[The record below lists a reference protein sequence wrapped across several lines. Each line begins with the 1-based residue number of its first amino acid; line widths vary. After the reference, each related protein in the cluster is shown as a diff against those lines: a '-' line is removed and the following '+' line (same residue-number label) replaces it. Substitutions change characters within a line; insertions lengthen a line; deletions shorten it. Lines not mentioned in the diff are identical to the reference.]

1 MFVVQHQRW
10 IPLNELAVGLDL
22 DWSENG
28 WISGYCCCRERMIN
42 DGICGYLILRQTRVT
57 IFWIGTVAKPWGQ
70 VLGAKKNGTKRQELH
85 FGMEKITCLPQ
96 TLRKS
101 ASPSGALPY
110 QSCWFDLSSC
120 LRSHILG
127 FKFKWFHPFAE
138 RHTLRTDYAD
148 LGYDFARAS
157 EMGIVIVGP
166 SDVRLPSFSCD
177 AVELSRHR
185 KYTGGQGWIETKT
198 KHGP

>member
-1 MFVVQHQRW
+1 M
-10 IPLNELAVGLDL
+10 
-22 DWSENG
+22 
-28 WISGYCCCRERMIN
+28 
-42 DGICGYLILRQTRVT
+42 
-57 IFWIGTVAKPWGQ
+57 
-70 VLGAKKNGTKRQELH
+70 
-85 FGMEKITCLPQ
+85 
-96 TLRKS
+96 
-101 ASPSGALPY
+101 
-110 QSCWFDLSSC
+110 
-120 LRSHILG
+120 
-127 FKFKWFHPFAE
+127 
-138 RHTLRTDYAD
+138 RTDYAD